1 MNRSEQAKLAHI
13 SAYRLSEWMIQ
24 VEVDVEPDLESSSR
38 KAHNDR
44 RKVAASSFNTR
55 TNKYATQK
63 SANLDLVL
71 CVQIDLHSRHCT
83 SLIELRLLNLKS
95 LGVFAAHTKIR
106 AFFEKLKELGRLII
120 YFPPYPLRGQKLVA
134 DTLGAL
140 PSLQSLH
147 TLVIKIPRCT
157 YPGIDL
163 VSTILVLPNLKH
175 LSLIDFVNLV
185 SSPVQWPQIVAGCS
199 LESLEFLST
208 VSLPLDVLSVKQ
220 LLESGIGRTLQKL
233 TFDAPG
239 CKTLVI
245 EACRGRYQ
253 MLRTLRIGPALDVD
267 DMVHILENYSHAG
280 SIQEI
285 IFERR
290 EGDVVTLRQVLQ
302 ALHRPAILKQTGSF
316 IGLRSVQVLVPLHG
330 NWPLHKRLVCN
341 TDQLVLT
348 RPSHLFYAAL
358 ELFWGMF
365 SQFDGTEGT
374 NNTLGVVCM
383 DVVDLSDSRIVLPRG
398 HD

>member
-1 MNRSEQAKLAHI
+1 M
-13 SAYRLSEWMIQ
+13 
-24 VEVDVEPDLESSSR
+24 
-38 KAHNDR
+38 
-44 RKVAASSFNTR
+44 AASSFNTR

-71 CVQIDLHSRHCT
+71 CVQIDLHSRHVRFDIGSLDLLFTMCEQCT

-120 YFPPYPLRGQKLVA
+120 YFPPYPLRGQKYVSDFENMACILVFMIWFHRLVA